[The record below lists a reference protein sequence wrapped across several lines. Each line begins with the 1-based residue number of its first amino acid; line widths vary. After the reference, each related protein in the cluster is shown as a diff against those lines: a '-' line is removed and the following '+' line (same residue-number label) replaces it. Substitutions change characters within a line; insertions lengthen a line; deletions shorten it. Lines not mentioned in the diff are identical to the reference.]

1 MLSSK
6 AKTIVRWSSIA
17 IVCIGYYLWL
27 GLASLSFG
35 HISEKESVL
44 LSGPVTLEYHRSI
57 IESLSEATNGLFDV
71 AVFGFPICM
80 LLILFIFHKV
90 R

>member
-6 AKTIVRWSSIA
+6 AKTVIRWLSIA
-17 IVCIGYYLWL
+17 IVCIGYYFWL

-44 LSGPVTLEYHRSI
+44 LSGPISLEQHRAVVASVMD
-57 IESLSEATNGLFDV
+57 ATNVVFD
-71 AVFGFPICM
+71 AAMWGFLICVP
-80 LLILFIFHKV
+80 LILIIFNKV